1 MKSLLKYLPVLAL
14 CAAVSC
20 RTAHEGPAYL
30 DKSLPAEERAADLLK
45 RLTLEEKGTLMK
57 NQSEAVPRL
66 GIKAY
71 NWWNEALHGVA
82 RNGSATV
89 FPQPVGMAASFDEPL
104 LYEVFTVVSDEAR
117 VKNRLAAMEGDP
129 DIYQGLTFWTPN
141 INLFRDPRWGRGM
154 ETYGEDPYLTG
165 QLGMAVVRGLQGR
178 PSGQTSRQHP
188 ESPRLC
194 QALRGAFRAGAP
206 APHLQCNLLG
216 TRPPRNLSPRL

>member
-71 NWWNEALHGVA
+71 NPPYSRSRWAWRHRSMNRCCMRCL
-82 RNGSATV
+82 
-89 FPQPVGMAASFDEPL
+89 QP
-104 LYEVFTVVSDEAR
+104 
-117 VKNRLAAMEGDP
+117 
-129 DIYQGLTFWTPN
+129 
-141 INLFRDPRWGRGM
+141 
-154 ETYGEDPYLTG
+154 
-165 QLGMAVVRGLQGR
+165 
-178 PSGQTSRQHP
+178 
-188 ESPRLC
+188 
-194 QALRGAFRAGAP
+194 
-206 APHLQCNLLG
+206 
-216 TRPPRNLSPRL
+216 

>member
-89 FPQPVGMAASFDEPL
+89 GPQRQRHRVPAA
-104 LYEVFTVVSDEAR
+104 
-117 VKNRLAAMEGDP
+117 
-129 DIYQGLTFWTPN
+129 
-141 INLFRDPRWGRGM
+141 GRHG
-154 ETYGEDPYLTG
+154 GI
-165 QLGMAVVRGLQGR
+165 VR
-178 PSGQTSRQHP
+178 
-188 ESPRLC
+188 
-194 QALRGAFRAGAP
+194 
-206 APHLQCNLLG
+206 
-216 TRPPRNLSPRL
+216 